1 MPFGRAWVDIATG
14 APVRLVFTAAGEA
27 SRQMIWD
34 DQCAERSRL
43 RHPLLNPLIDYGAI
57 NNDRLFEAYAARR
70 HGRAHGRP
78 RQPGAPARHTLSRVA
93 RSAAV
98 GGPIARGA
106 SRYLGVVR
114 ASVEPDRT
122 ARRDARLRGPTLGIV
137 LQPRVILDALR
148 EALDGAGVGGTT
160 SLEISGGRGAGLRTA
175 QLMSARIVR
184 LAGFVPVASTSIVR
198 LPSLR
203 DTLHGRHVCV
213 LPRQSRRSRARDC
226 SPSFL
231 ASLGVASSRRHVL
244 LRFSRSEAVPRG
256 AQPLDGL
263 GITAMTAMVFAG
275 EDGPSCDEL
284 FDAARGAGGRPGL
297 FLERLRA
304 TQVDQPGGRTAVVH
318 ESAPAYVLDSAGAP
332 EPPRRQPG
340 APRRAERGA
349 RLAAR
354 GRHASA
360 IRLLSR
366 ASRVLEAR
374 EEFALAASC
383 AEALAWILRGRGHS
397 ELALEQFERVE
408 TLLRRLQGDRS
419 VQRPNREV
427 TALQAVIGRGI
438 VWTDQY
444 RFHQAEAAL
453 RAARR
458 VRERPGVALSGRS
471 RLPCFGALPLLAGSP

>member
-1 MPFGRAWVDIATG
+1 MR
-14 APVRLVFTAAGEA
+14 
-27 SRQMIWD
+27 
-34 DQCAERSRL
+34 RSS
-43 RHPLLNPLIDYGAI
+43 PTVP
-57 NNDRLFEAYAARR
+57 ARR
-70 HGRAHGRP
+70 TP
-78 RQPGAPARHTLSRVA
+78 
-93 RSAAV
+93 
-98 GGPIARGA
+98 
-106 SRYLGVVR
+106 
-114 ASVEPDRT
+114 
-122 ARRDARLRGPTLGIV
+122 RLRGPTLGIV

-148 EALDGAGVGGTT
+148 EALDGAGLGGTT

-203 DTLHGRHVCV
+203 DALHGRHVCV
-213 LPRQSRRSRARDC
+213 FLDNHDAAERATLA
-226 SPSFL
+226 SFL

-275 EDGPSCDEL
+275 EDGPSYDEL

-304 TQVDQPGGRTAVVH
+304 TQVDHPLGRTTVVH
-318 ESAPAYVLDSAGAP
+318 ESAPAYVLD
-332 EPPRRQPG
+332 PPSRPTHHDVNRVLRD
-340 APRRAERGA
+340 AAERGA

-408 TLLRRLQGDRS
+408 TLLRRFQGDRS
-419 VQRPNREV
+419 GQRPNREV

-453 RAARR
+453 RAA
-458 VRERPGVALSGRS
+458 VVSANVLESPLSGRS
-471 RLPCFGALPLLAGSP
+471 RLPCLGALSLLAGSP